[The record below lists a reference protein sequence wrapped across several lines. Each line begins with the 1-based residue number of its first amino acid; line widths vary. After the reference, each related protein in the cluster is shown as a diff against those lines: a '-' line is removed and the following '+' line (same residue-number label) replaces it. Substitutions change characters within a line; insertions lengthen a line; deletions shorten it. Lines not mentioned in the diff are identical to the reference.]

1 MRVSVWLI
9 CVLLSS
15 LAVADEALQRAV
27 TLYEQGELDAAE
39 SQFKGMQS
47 TDPGRADTYYYLGLI
62 ERSRGEFLSAAEL
75 FEEAVERDQRQSTYY
90 QALGEAYG
98 SAIQNVSFFK
108 QMKMSKKIKS
118 AFEKAVELDPDNID
132 ARAGLVTWYA
142 NAPGIAGGSTEQAR
156 EQAKE
161 IASRDTFRGH
171 LAMATV
177 FQTEG
182 DDEAA
187 EREYRAAIEDS
198 PDEMDAYLVLGIFLT
213 SKERYADAMQV
224 YDEALARDPTDM
236 DITYQVGRTASI
248 SGEYLERGKS
258 ALTSY
263 LEYTPLPEEPG
274 LDWAN
279 YRLGLVYQ
287 QLGDKEQARECF
299 EQALAIN
306 ADHAEAKKALKKI
319 KR

>member
-1 MRVSVWLI
+1 MQVSVWVF
-9 CVLLSS
+9 CAFLSS
-15 LAVADEALQRAV
+15 LAVADVTLQRAV
-27 TLYEQGELDAAE
+27 TLYEQGELDTAE

-47 TDPGRADTYYYLGLI
+47 ADPGRADTYYYLGLI
-62 ERSRGEFLSAAEL
+62 EQSRGEFLEAAEL
-75 FEEAVERDQRQSTYY
+75 FEQAVERDQQQSTYY

-108 QMKMSKKIKS
+108 QMSVSGKIKS
-118 AFEKAVELDPDNID
+118 AFEKAVELDGENID
-132 ARAGLVTWYA
+132 ARAGLVTWYV
-142 NAPGIAGGSTEQAR
+142 NAPGIAGGSPEKAR
-156 EQAKE
+156 EQALE

-171 LAMATV
+171 LAMASV

-187 EREYRAAIEDS
+187 EREFRAAIEDS

-213 SKERYADAMQV
+213 NKERYAEAMQV
-224 YDEALARDPTDM
+224 YDEGLVRNPTDM
-236 DITYQVGRTASI
+236 SITYQVGRTASI
-248 SGEYLERGKS
+248 SGEYLERGVS

-263 LEYTPLPEEPG
+263 LEYTPLPDEPG

-287 QLGDKEQARECF
+287 QLGDNQQARQRF
-299 EQALAIN
+299 QQALAIN
-306 ADHAEAKKALKKI
+306 DDHSEAKKALKKI